1 MMLSSLACKHHVRS
15 TSGIRFMGRSV
26 KSSQHRLLG
35 PLGPHGISHPSLDI
49 DGLDELQQLGHI
61 VEAEL
66 LGVDGLLEVF
76 F

>member
-1 MMLSSLACKHHVRS
+1 
-15 TSGIRFMGRSV
+15 MGRSV